1 LLADTYDTIP
11 DYNPADPPEGTS
23 GKVDS
28 EWRLPFIGCSLKEV
42 VAFIQ
47 AAPKPPKPLCKL
59 LFAVLQKEQY
69 EEKKQLSIY
78 RIPDEGSEDKL
89 QSVPC
94 SINPAGYCFYTH
106 DPYSWNKAVEEQ
118 ALYYGEGASWSDD
131 DDSVCGSP

>member
-1 LLADTYDTIP
+1 L
-11 DYNPADPPEGTS
+11 E
-23 GKVDS
+23 
-28 EWRLPFIGCSLKEV
+28 EV

-89 QSVPC
+89 QSIPC
-94 SINPAGYCFYTH
+94 PINLAGYCFHTH

-131 DDSVCGSP
+131 DEGSQLMALVVLDDIPTEVIHGTLRL